1 MTEYELTLRA
11 VLAMLSQPVQFTPN
25 DNPTVQILRGDCA
38 AVRRL
43 IERTLDAA
51 RDDDAALDRG
61 VLEHAAWYDT
71 SAELA

>member
-1 MTEYELTLRA
+1 MTEHELTLRA
-11 VLAMLSQPVQFTPN
+11 VLAMLTQPVQFTPN
-25 DNPTVQILRGDCA
+25 TNPTVQILRGDCA

-43 IERTLDAA
+43 IERTLDA
-51 RDDDAALDRG
+51 DAALDRG